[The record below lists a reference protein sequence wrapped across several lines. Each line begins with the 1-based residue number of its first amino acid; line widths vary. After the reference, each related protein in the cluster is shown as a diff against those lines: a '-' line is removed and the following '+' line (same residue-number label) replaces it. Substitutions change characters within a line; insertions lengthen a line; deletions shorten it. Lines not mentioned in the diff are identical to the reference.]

1 VGIYTDSKMVQK
13 SVDWILQAT
22 GGNQIYLK
30 KRLKRIR
37 TYQSQ
42 YEVGSE
48 RYLFWKS
55 VGDKLQKEI
64 L

>member
-1 VGIYTDSKMVQK
+1 MSIYTDSKMVQK

-22 GGNQIYLK
+22 GGNQLQIRQ
-30 KRLKRIR
+30 RLKRVR
-37 TYQSQ
+37 NYQSQ
-42 YEVGSE
+42 WEIGSPRYE
-48 RYLFWKS
+48 FWKS